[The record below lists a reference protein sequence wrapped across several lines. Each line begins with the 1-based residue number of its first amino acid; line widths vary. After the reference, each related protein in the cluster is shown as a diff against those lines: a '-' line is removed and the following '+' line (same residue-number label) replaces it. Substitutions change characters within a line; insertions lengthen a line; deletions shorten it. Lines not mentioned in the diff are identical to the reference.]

1 MKDWLIFATV
11 KLVKTTNVAESA
23 EKRRY
28 DDACGT
34 AHALELIGDRWA
46 LLVVRELMFGGR
58 RFNELRTGLP
68 GISANVLAQRLEAL
82 EASGIVQR
90 RKAPPPVSAQL
101 YELSDWGYEA
111 EAAIQALGRWAARS
125 PAHNPALPLS
135 AASLMLSLR
144 TMFSAEKLGAA
155 RATIGFEMRSETFV
169 ARLGDGALAVS
180 REDVANPDLLLA
192 GDAVVLAGIL
202 YAGVPIADALSSGA
216 LRIEGSRAVA
226 HWFTT
231 LFPLPEK
238 ANAG

>member
-11 KLVKTTNVAESA
+11 KLVKATKAAESS

-34 AHALELIGDRWA
+34 AHALELVGDRWA

-58 RFNELRTGLP
+58 RFNELRIGLP
-68 GISANVLAQRLEAL
+68 GISANVLTQRLEAL

-90 RKAPPPVSAQL
+90 RRAPPPVSAQL
-101 YELSDWGYEA
+101 YELTEWGYEA

-125 PAHNPALPLS
+125 PAHDPTLPLS

-144 TMFSAEKLGAA
+144 TMFSAEKLGTSSAV
-155 RATIGFEMRSETFV
+155 IGFEVGGEAFV
-169 ARLGDGALAVS
+169 ARLGGGALAVS
-180 REDVANPDLLLA
+180 REEVANPDLLLA
-192 GDAVVLAGIL
+192 GDAVTLAGIL
-202 YAGVPIADALSSGA
+202 YAGISIAEALSSGA

-238 ANAG
+238 VNAP